1 MRSHAASV
9 AAGIEGGDP
18 MATKSAENATAKEV
32 ERIIKGEKI
41 PLKGEKGK

>member
-1 MRSHAASV
+1 
-9 AAGIEGGDP
+9 
-18 MATKSAENATAKEV
+18 MAIKSAENATAAEV